1 MNEIETIKTEIAGLP
16 DHNDEEIRIANEQ
29 LKNLEF
35 SFNLGNMDI
44 DLFGMTKSGA
54 LAQIGAI
61 EKMDFEELLATRNL
75 EPEYVQGENKED
87 WARAARVSRI
97 RLFAH
102 EFTLLSRLRSDEP
115 EAWDE
120 VNELFFD
127 D

>member
-1 MNEIETIKTEIAGLP
+1 MNSIETMKSRIEALP
-16 DHNDEEIRIANEQ
+16 DHDSEQIRIAHEQ

-35 SFNLGNMDI
+35 SFNLGNMEI
-44 DLFGMTKSGA
+44 DLFSMSKNDVLTLIDDIAG
-54 LAQIGAI
+54 
-61 EKMDFEELLATRNL
+61 MDFQLLLATRNI
-75 EPEYVQGENKED
+75 EPEYREGSDKEA
-87 WARAARVSRI
+87 WAAMARESRI
-97 RLFAH
+97 RLLVH